1 MSDTL
6 KIAAAYVRVSTEDQ
20 TELSPDTQVQKI
32 RQYAKNRGYFIPNE
46 FIFHDD
52 GISGRS
58 TKKRHGFN
66 QMITVAK
73 TDPKPFDAILVWKFS
88 RFARNREDSIVYKS
102 MLKKRG
108 IDVISVSEDVG
119 DDKMSILIESLIEA
133 MDEYYS
139 VNLSEEVVR
148 GMSEKV
154 RRGQAVS
161 APPLGYKI
169 ADGKFL
175 IDTDT
180 EPLIRRIFSE
190 YLQGKPTRKI
200 AIDLNADGYT
210 TRRGNRFENR
220 TVQYIIENPVY
231 AGFIRWDID
240 GRGSRSYYRDNKEMV
255 VKGTHEPYLDAETY
269 QALQARLAEDKRIHK
284 KYERNTATKNEWAL
298 RGLVHCSACGGTLCM
313 AANGTSVQCYR
324 YAHGKCDTSHSIT
337 VNKLTNAV
345 IQSLKDGLNETALNI
360 EFSMPKAEITVDYE
374 KQIKREQ
381 EKLERIKAAFVAGVD
396 TLEEYQINKGK
407 ILGTIAELKIQQ
419 EKEVPKLNKEDMQKE
434 IKEKMKNAIQLL
446 ESPIASEEE
455 KNAALRAFVSRIIFS
470 RPTSSVSIYY
480 FI

>member
-1 MSDTL
+1 MSDSV
-6 KIAAAYVRVSTEDQ
+6 KIVAAYVRVSTEDQ

-32 RQYAKNRGYFIPNE
+32 RQYAKSRGYFIPNE

-102 MLKKRG
+102 MLKRRG

-161 APPLGYKI
+161 APPIGYRI
-169 ADGKFL
+169 ENGQFL

-190 YLQGKPTRKI
+190 YLHGKPTRKI
-200 AIDLNADGYT
+200 AVELNEEGYR
-210 TRRGNRFENR
+210 TRRGNKFENR
-220 TVQYIIENPVY
+220 TVQYILENPVY

-240 GRGSRSYYRDNKEMV
+240 GRGSRSYYRDNKEMI
-255 VKGTHEPYLDAETY
+255 VKGTHEPYLDETTY
-269 QALQARLAEDKRIHK
+269 QTLQSRLKEDKRVHK
-284 KYERNTATKNEWAL
+284 KYDRNTAQKNEWAL
-298 RGLVHCSACGGTLCM
+298 RGLVRCSACGGTLCM
-313 AANGTSVQCYR
+313 AASGTSVQCYR
-324 YAHGKCDTSHSIT
+324 YAHGKCAVSHSIT
-337 VNKLTNAV
+337 VDKLTNAV
-345 IQSLKDGLNETALNI
+345 VQSLKDGLHETSLNI
-360 EFSMPKAEITVDYE
+360 EFSESKAEITVNYE

-381 EKLERIKAAFVAGVD
+381 EKLARIKSAYVAGID
-396 TLEEYQINKGK
+396 TLEEYQENKER
-407 ILGTIAELKIQQ
+407 ILNTIAELQAQQ
-419 EKEVPKLNKEDMQKE
+419 KKEAPKVNKADMQKAV
-434 IKEKMKNAIQLL
+434 KEKMKNAIQLL
-446 ESPIASEEE
+446 ESPVASEEE
-455 KNAALRAFVSRIIFS
+455 KNSALRAFISRIVFN
-470 RPTSSVSIYY
+470 RPSASVSIYY